1 MATNTNTLVTDR
13 IDDVI
18 EVIRILGRSIET
30 GTIDKEAALNN
41 LFIAMRKLE
50 DLKRVITQR

>member
-1 MATNTNTLVTDR
+1 MATNTNTPVTDR

-18 EVIRILGRSIET
+18 EVIRILGRSIEM

-50 DLKRVITQR
+50 ELKRVITQR